1 MDLNTPIISKIIDN
15 WIDEDI
21 GRGDLTSSSITED
34 NGNAYWIAK
43 EEGIFCGVEII
54 KEIFRKIDL
63 KISPKFNISDG
74 DKFVKDQKLL
84 EIYGP
89 SKSLLASERIS
100 LNIAMHLSGIST
112 YTKNLTDKLE
122 GTNIKLADTR
132 KTTPGLRIF
141 EKYAFKCGGGVNHR
155 MGLYDAA
162 MIKENHIAWTD
173 NLKNAVQKI
182 RLNSP
187 FTTHIII
194 EAENIEQAKEA
205 VLAGADSVL
214 LDELSPEIIKK
225 NVQELRDLSMNSL
238 KKEVNKNLIIEV
250 SGINPEEISKYLI
263 KGIDLI
269 SFMRTSSFNF
279 IFINPGPAISRLLH
293 NFDMLL
299 FLFRRLIKSLEIS
312 LGFFLYIL
320 DKLKQTLH

>member
-15 WIDEDI
+15 WINEDI
-21 GRGDLTSSSITED
+21 GKGDLTSSSITKE

-54 KEIFRKIDL
+54 KEIFKKIDL
-63 KISPKFNISDG
+63 KISSRFHISDG
-74 DKFVKDQKLL
+74 DKFVKDQKLIEL
-84 EIYGP
+84 YGP
-89 SKSLLASERIS
+89 SKSLLSSERIS

-112 YTKNLTDKLE
+112 HTKNLVNKLE

-162 MIKENHIAWTD
+162 MIKENHIGWTD
-173 NLKNAVQKI
+173 NLKNAVKKI

-194 EAENIEQAKEA
+194 EAENIKQAKEA

-214 LDELSPEIIKK
+214 LDELSPETIKK
-225 NVQELRDLSMNSL
+225 AVEELRNLSINSV

-250 SGINPEEISKYLI
+250 SGINPKEISKYLI

-269 SFMRTSSFNF
+269 STSSSITKSNW
-279 IFINPGPAISRLLH
+279 IDLSMRYIN
-293 NFDMLL
+293 
-299 FLFRRLIKSLEIS
+299 
-312 LGFFLYIL
+312 
-320 DKLKQTLH
+320 

>member
-1 MDLNTPIISKIIDN
+1 VDLNTPTISKIIDN

-21 GRGDLTSSSITED
+21 GRGDLTSSSITDE

-43 EEGIFCGVEII
+43 EEGIFCGVDII
-54 KEIFRKIDL
+54 KEIFKKIDL

-74 DKFVKDQKLL
+74 DKFFKDQKLL

-112 YTKNLTDKLE
+112 YTKNLVDKLE

-187 FTTHIII
+187 FTTYIIF

-205 VLAGADSVL
+205 VLAGADSIL
-214 LDELSPEIIKK
+214 LDELSPEKIQK
-225 NVQELRDLSMNSL
+225 NVQELRDLSINSL

-250 SGINPEEISKYLI
+250 SGINPKEISKYLI

-269 SFMRTSSFNF
+269 STSSA
-279 IFINPGPAISRLLH
+279 ITKSDWIDLSMRYIN
-293 NFDMLL
+293 
-299 FLFRRLIKSLEIS
+299 
-312 LGFFLYIL
+312 
-320 DKLKQTLH
+320 

>member
-1 MDLNTPIISKIIDN
+1 MDLNTPSISNIIDN

-21 GRGDLTSSSITED
+21 GKGDLTSSAITEE

-54 KEIFRKIDL
+54 KEIFKKIDL
-63 KISPKFNISDG
+63 KISSIFHISDG
-74 DKFVKDQKLL
+74 EKFIKNQKLL
-84 EIYGP
+84 ELNGP
-89 SKSLLASERIS
+89 SKSLLASERTS
-100 LNIAMHLSGIST
+100 LNVAMHLSGIST
-112 YTKNLTDKLE
+112 HTENLVNMLK

-173 NLKNAVQKI
+173 NLKNAVKKI

-194 EAENIEQAKEA
+194 EAENIKQAKEA

-214 LDELSPEIIKK
+214 LDELNPEIIKK
-225 NVQELRDLSMNSL
+225 GVEELRNLSINSL
-238 KKEVNKNLIIEV
+238 NKEINKNLIIEV
-250 SGINPEEISKYLI
+250 SGINPKEIDKYLI
-263 KGIDLI
+263 EGIDLI
-269 SFMRTSSFNF
+269 STSSSITKSNW
-279 IFINPGPAISRLLH
+279 IDLSMRYIN
-293 NFDMLL
+293 
-299 FLFRRLIKSLEIS
+299 
-312 LGFFLYIL
+312 
-320 DKLKQTLH
+320 

>member
-1 MDLNTPIISKIIDN
+1 MDLNTPTISKIIDN

-21 GRGDLTSSSITED
+21 GRGDLTSPSITEE

-43 EEGIFCGVEII
+43 EGGIFCGVEIL
-54 KEIFRKIDL
+54 KEIFKKIDL
-63 KISPKFNISDG
+63 KINSKFNISDG
-74 DKFVKDQKLL
+74 DQFVKDQKLL
-84 EIYGP
+84 QIYGP
-89 SKSLLASERIS
+89 SKSLLASERIG

-112 YTKNLTDKLE
+112 YTKNLVNKLE
-122 GTNIKLADTR
+122 GT
-132 KTTPGLRIF
+132 
-141 EKYAFKCGGGVNHR
+141 KYAFKCGGGVNHR

-173 NLKNAVQKI
+173 NLKNAVKKI

-194 EAENIEQAKEA
+194 EAESIEQAKEA

-214 LDELSPEIIKK
+214 LDELNPEIIKK
-225 NVQELRDLSMNSL
+225 NIQELRDLSMNSL

-250 SGINPEEISKYLI
+250 FSGINPEEISKYLI

-269 SFMRTSSFNF
+269 STSSSITKSNW
-279 IFINPGPAISRLLH
+279 IDLSMRYIN
-293 NFDMLL
+293 
-299 FLFRRLIKSLEIS
+299 
-312 LGFFLYIL
+312 
-320 DKLKQTLH
+320 

>member
-15 WIDEDI
+15 WINEDI
-21 GRGDLTSSSITED
+21 GKGDLTSSSITEE

-54 KEIFRKIDL
+54 KEIFKKIDS
-63 KISPKFNISDG
+63 KISSKFNISDG
-74 DKFVKDQKLL
+74 DEFVKDQKLL

-89 SKSLLASERIS
+89 SKSLLASERIG

-112 YTKNLTDKLE
+112 YTKNLVNKLE
-122 GTNIKLADTR
+122 GTNIQLADTR

-162 MIKENHIAWTD
+162 MIKENHIAWTE
-173 NLKNAVQKI
+173 NLNNAVKKI

-214 LDELSPEIIKK
+214 LDELSPETIKK
-225 NVQELRDLSMNSL
+225 NVQELRDLSINSL

-250 SGINPEEISKYLI
+250 SGIKPEEISKYLI
-263 KGIDLI
+263 KGINLI
-269 SFMRTSSFNF
+269 STSSS
-279 IFINPGPAISRLLH
+279 I
-293 NFDMLL
+293 
-299 FLFRRLIKSLEIS
+299 IKSNLIDLS
-312 LGFFLYIL
+312 MRYIN
-320 DKLKQTLH
+320 

>member
-1 MDLNTPIISKIIDN
+1 VDSNTPIISKIIDN

-21 GRGDLTSSSITED
+21 GRGDLTSPSITEE

-63 KISPKFNISDG
+63 KISPKFDISDG
-74 DKFVKDQKLL
+74 DKFFKDQKLL

-112 YTKNLTDKLE
+112 YTKNLVDKLE

-214 LDELSPEIIKK
+214 LDELSPETIKK
-225 NVQELRDLSMNSL
+225 SVQELRDLSNNSL

-250 SGINPEEISKYLI
+250 SGINPKEISKYLI

-269 SFMRTSSFNF
+269 STSSS
-279 IFINPGPAISRLLH
+279 ITKSDWIDLSMRYIN
-293 NFDMLL
+293 
-299 FLFRRLIKSLEIS
+299 
-312 LGFFLYIL
+312 
-320 DKLKQTLH
+320 

>member
-21 GRGDLTSSSITED
+21 GRGDLTSSSITEE

-43 EEGIFCGVEII
+43 EDGIFCGINII
-54 KEIFRKIDL
+54 KEIFKKIDSN
-63 KISPKFNISDG
+63 ISSKFNISDG
-74 DKFVKDQKLL
+74 DKFVKDQKLV

-100 LNIAMHLSGIST
+100 LNLAMHLSGIST
-112 YTKNLTDKLE
+112 YTKNLVNKLE

-173 NLKNAVQKI
+173 NLNNAVKRI

-205 VLAGADSVL
+205 VLAGADSIL
-214 LDELSPEIIKK
+214 LDELSPEIIKE
-225 NVQELRDLSMNSL
+225 NVQELRDLSKTSF

-250 SGINPEEISKYLI
+250 SGINPKEIDKYLI

-269 SFMRTSSFNF
+269 STSSSISKSNW
-279 IFINPGPAISRLLH
+279 IDLSMRYIN
-293 NFDMLL
+293 
-299 FLFRRLIKSLEIS
+299 
-312 LGFFLYIL
+312 
-320 DKLKQTLH
+320 

>member
-21 GRGDLTSSSITED
+21 GRGDLTSSSITEE

-173 NLKNAVQKI
+173 NLNNAVKKI

-225 NVQELRDLSMNSL
+225 NVQELRDLSINSL

-250 SGINPEEISKYLI
+250 SGINPQEISKYLI

-269 SFMRTSSFNF
+269 STSSSITKSNW
-279 IFINPGPAISRLLH
+279 IDLSMRYICLLYTSPSPRDRQKSR
-293 NFDMLL
+293 MP
-299 FLFRRLIKSLEIS
+299 SS
-312 LGFFLYIL
+312 A
-320 DKLKQTLH
+320 